1 MWEIS
6 STFRCLGETS
16 VINSIPLYS
25 KYIQHQG
32 VYKYMQ
38 QEDTK
43 TSVDYNFFSK
53 HLTFYTTKLVVKLS
67 ENKWFRI
74 SSNIQVP
81 ERLVVIN
88 KLRTESK
95 ACWVNGQTPFDFKA
109 LCICDPNAPWTNKD
123 KEFMLIGHI
132 QCDKSL
138 SLILLFAYET
148 QLCSSPRGCWKTS
161 ILVAAC

>member
-1 MWEIS
+1 
-6 STFRCLGETS
+6 
-16 VINSIPLYS
+16 
-25 KYIQHQG
+25 
-32 VYKYMQ
+32 MQ

-95 ACWVNGQTPFDFKA
+95 AC
-109 LCICDPNAPWTNKD
+109 
-123 KEFMLIGHI
+123 
-132 QCDKSL
+132 
-138 SLILLFAYET
+138 
-148 QLCSSPRGCWKTS
+148 
-161 ILVAAC
+161 

>member
-1 MWEIS
+1 M
-6 STFRCLGETS
+6 
-16 VINSIPLYS
+16 
-25 KYIQHQG
+25 
-32 VYKYMQ
+32 
-38 QEDTK
+38 
-43 TSVDYNFFSK
+43 
-53 HLTFYTTKLVVKLS
+53 VKLN
-67 ENKWFRI
+67 ENEWFRI

-81 ERLVVIN
+81 ERLAVIN

-95 ACWVNGQTPFDFKA
+95 ACWVDGQAPFDFRA
-109 LCICDPNAPWTNKD
+109 LCICDPNAPRTNKD

-148 QLCSSPRGCWKTS
+148 QLWASPRGCWKTS